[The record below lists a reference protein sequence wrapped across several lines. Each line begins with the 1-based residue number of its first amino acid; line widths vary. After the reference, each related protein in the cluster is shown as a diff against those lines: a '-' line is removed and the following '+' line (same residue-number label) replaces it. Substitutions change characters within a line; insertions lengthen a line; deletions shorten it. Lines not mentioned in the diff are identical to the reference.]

1 MSIANGLRTFFKLRQ
16 ERHDSGVDD
25 LPACSMPLV
34 TELHIYSKR
43 RLTMNMALPMNLN
56 RSIGTMNRKKGERL
70 RTELV
75 AASMPEAKHIPDL
88 WSAGSRS
95 LWLRDPVGVGTSG
108 RRPGR
113 PAEREVRPT
122 LRPE

>member
-1 MSIANGLRTFFKLRQ
+1 MSIADGLRTFFKLRQ

-34 TELHIYSKR
+34 TELGIFSKR

-75 AASMPEAKHIPDL
+75 AASMPEAKRIPDL

-95 LWLRDPVGVGTSG
+95 LWLRGGVGTSG

-113 PAEREVRPT
+113 PAEREARAT